1 MAVSQT
7 WRGRD
12 IRLGQRCRNLGSIEI
27 LRGDGK
33 DGSPKNS
40 ERRRSRHKGI
50 PHSRGRSIYHAERFR
65 DAMLE

>member
-7 WRGRD
+7 RRGRD

-40 ERRRSRHKGI
+40 EPGRSRHKGL
-50 PHSRGRSIYHAERFR
+50 PLLGGKVYTMRSVPACFWNS
-65 DAMLE
+65 